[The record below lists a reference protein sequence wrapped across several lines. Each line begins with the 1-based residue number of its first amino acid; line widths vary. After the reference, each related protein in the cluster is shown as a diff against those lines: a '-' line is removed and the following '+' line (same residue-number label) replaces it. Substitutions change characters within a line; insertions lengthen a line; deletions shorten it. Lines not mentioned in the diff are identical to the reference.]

1 MGGDKRHVHV
11 LLRGLYRRRG
21 TQMILTKEYK
31 NVVDYTQCGID
42 PRPAERWLGQQW
54 YQGARGGEGRG

>member
-1 MGGDKRHVHV
+1 
-11 LLRGLYRRRG
+11 
-21 TQMILTKEYK
+21 MILTKEYK